1 MAASTSTAPAGGIK
15 SFFLLTQD
23 AANDPLNGHIS
34 MDYLTVDPNN
44 RGSVTAP
51 VVIKQNLTTLFNM
64 GAVTPVGVVGPN
76 ATLYL
81 FFGGFTATPSVVG
94 RTSANEGAFV
104 AQLGDVDTSGQFFE
118 YKFSAAPFNL
128 IQHNVTCASA
138 DVAKAAA
145 QAHATGAPFVLGPY
159 TAGDADTSTVAT
171 RKFFVSPFFLV
182 KHFAAIDPDA
192 DVVLEFW
199 RIIYPVIEAE
209 NKIAECEPLINYF
222 RVAVTQRDA
231 TESARQTE
239 LTAVEIPTPIG
250 RDDGLHGYL
259 RPLLAMRY
267 RPIFGTATTAATTP
281 GPNRVADSLDKQ
293 NAIQE
298 KALNAKLDKQA
309 KDEVDK
315 IIKACGH
322 PGQLEYIMNIC
333 NVTRF
338 EDLPDT
344 LMLMLKTSGKAEQ
357 DNVLIERMNTICDK
371 NSDLG
376 EPPTVPPGTA
386 RKISRTFW
394 HMRTSDLPHTGAAPC
409 NLFVLHG
416 PKDEIEMEREEDR
429 LNEQMNISVGKDEQ
443 RELDKSKVYLSTT
456 AGITDL
462 VRKLHILWLAL
473 TDDPNHVVTKWL
485 GDYWK
490 TLAANLGMIK
500 KFPTRGSY
508 PKSLI
513 GVHLQVSISREIQKY
528 SEAIHQNKTYTGQLN
543 PRLVV
548 DVVKEDDGS
557 RNWELISSVVPTLER
572 LYPQSMA
579 KLRGG
584 GEFGGL
590 DDDEVTMAGATA
602 SAFGRL
608 QMGTPGSV
616 VGGAS
621 QGMWNDEVSQIGDVA
636 ERNRPAAQSPR
647 LPTVRPAQS
656 AGRRAAPEVAAQ
668 RDYNRQV
675 SNNLKML
682 WVEKRAKCGS
692 TKKAAREGELP
703 PLPKSKV
710 AGHVNDPMCLNYHV
724 MDFCLDN
731 CRERYDHVPYTEE
744 ELTDMKE
751 WVNTNAT
758 RRAEDD
764 RTRNRRNRRGGGGGR
779 NE

>member
-1 MAASTSTAPAGGIK
+1 
-15 SFFLLTQD
+15 
-23 AANDPLNGHIS
+23 
-34 MDYLTVDPNN
+34 
-44 RGSVTAP
+44 
-51 VVIKQNLTTLFNM
+51 
-64 GAVTPVGVVGPN
+64 
-76 ATLYL
+76 
-81 FFGGFTATPSVVG
+81 
-94 RTSANEGAFV
+94 
-104 AQLGDVDTSGQFFE
+104 
-118 YKFSAAPFNL
+118 
-128 IQHNVTCASA
+128 
-138 DVAKAAA
+138 
-145 QAHATGAPFVLGPY
+145 
-159 TAGDADTSTVAT
+159 
-171 RKFFVSPFFLV
+171 
-182 KHFAAIDPDA
+182 
-192 DVVLEFW
+192 
-199 RIIYPVIEAE
+199 
-209 NKIAECEPLINYF
+209 
-222 RVAVTQRDA
+222 
-231 TESARQTE
+231 
-239 LTAVEIPTPIG
+239 
-250 RDDGLHGYL
+250 
-259 RPLLAMRY
+259 MRY

-322 PGQLEYIMNIC
+322 PGQLEYIMNTC

-338 EDLPDT
+338 EDLPAT
-344 LMLMLKTSGKAEQ
+344 MMLMLKTSGKAEQ

-409 NLFVLHG
+409 NLFVLH
-416 PKDEIEMEREEDR
+416 
-429 LNEQMNISVGKDEQ
+429 
-443 RELDKSKVYLSTT
+443 
-456 AGITDL
+456 
-462 VRKLHILWLAL
+462 AL

-490 TLAANLGMIK
+490 TLSANLGMIK

-513 GVHLQVSISREIQKY
+513 GVHLQVSISRELQKY

-636 ERNRPAAQSPR
+636 ERNRPAVQSPR
-647 LPTVRPAQS
+647 PPTVRPAQS

-668 RDYNRQV
+668 RDYNRQ
-675 SNNLKML
+675 
-682 WVEKRAKCGS
+682 
-692 TKKAAREGELP
+692 
-703 PLPKSKV
+703 
-710 AGHVNDPMCLNYHV
+710 
-724 MDFCLDN
+724 
-731 CRERYDHVPYTEE
+731 
-744 ELTDMKE
+744 E